1 MKHNWKKADI
11 SKGKVSFVSPIAR
24 VLINK
29 KPGDKVIL
37 KQAGKDVVFEILNI
51 SYNL

>member
-1 MKHNWKKADI
+1 M
-11 SKGKVSFVSPIAR
+11 AR

-37 KQAGKDVVFEILNI
+37 KQAGNDIVFEIIDI
-51 SYNL
+51 SFG